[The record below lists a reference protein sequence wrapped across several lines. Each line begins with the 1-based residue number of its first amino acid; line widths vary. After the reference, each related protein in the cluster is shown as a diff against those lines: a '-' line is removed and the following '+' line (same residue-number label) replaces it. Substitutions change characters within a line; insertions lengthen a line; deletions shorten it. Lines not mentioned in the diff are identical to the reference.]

1 MMTRSKNHVSSLR
14 RTKTQEK
21 IYGTVFVAPLAIG
34 YLMFIFAP
42 LLMTIYTSMTN
53 WSLLRDLK
61 FIGLENFRKILFED
75 KVFWKVAKNTLYF
88 SMGLIPLNML
98 IAFGT
103 AVLLKQKLKGMAFFR
118 TAIFTPVL
126 ISSVVWAI
134 IWKFVFGT
142 EGGLVNMM
150 LKTIGITGPAW
161 LYSMKL
167 TMPVVIVTSV
177 LKNVGVN
184 IVIFLSALYNV
195 NQMYYEAAML
205 DGANKWQQMKRITIP
220 LITPTIFMLL
230 VVTMINSLKVFGQI
244 YVLTGGGPGDSTKVL
259 VYYIYEEAFK
269 LYEFGYAS
277 AVALILF
284 VIILALTVWQWKGR
298 KRWVQYED

>member
-1 MMTRSKNHVSSLR
+1 MAISKNPVNSLHKI
-14 RTKTQEK
+14 KTQEK
-21 IYGTVFVAPLAIG
+21 IYGTVFIAPLVLG
-34 YLMFIFAP
+34 YLLFIFAP

-53 WSLLRDLK
+53 WSLLRKLK
-61 FIGLENFRKILFED
+61 FIGLENFRIILFED
-75 KVFWKVAKNTLYF
+75 RVFWKVAMNTLYF
-88 SMGLIPLNML
+88 SMGLIPLNL
-98 IAFGT
+98 ILAFGT

-126 ISSVVWAI
+126 ISTVVWAI

-142 EGGLVNMM
+142 EGGLINMM

-161 LYSMKL
+161 LYDMKL

-177 LKNVGVN
+177 LKNVGIN

-195 NQMYYEAAML
+195 DKMYYEAAML
-205 DGANKWQQMKRITIP
+205 DGANKWQQMKRITLP

-259 VYYIYEEAFK
+259 VYYIYEQAFK

-284 VIILALTVWQWKGR
+284 VIIFALTIIQWQGR